1 MVKYVPKGKCLSFS
15 EEWLTVRTIKLLFI
29 FNDVFLF
36 GGFNNFKIYCTYFL
50 NKLTFAID
58 INLLAVSL
66 LIDYTIMWNNK
77 NFISFLIIL
86 IKHYLLALNSCF
98 FTEFPFFPR

>member
-1 MVKYVPKGKCLSFS
+1 MVYVRNMKNMLSKLRRDGEKMVKYVPKGKCLSFS

-66 LIDYTIMWNNK
+66 
-77 NFISFLIIL
+77 FILIIQL
-86 IKHYLLALNSCF
+86 CGIIKTLFHF
-98 FTEFPFFPR
+98 